1 MTFYEAAIRVLEA
14 EKRPLTTQEITER
27 CISQGLL
34 SHVGKNPAE
43 TLRSRLAVMSRRTRD
58 RRVSVVGEDT
68 FALVEW
74 GLPEDAKALARMAQ
88 AEEQPAVEEE
98 EPAPLRAVERHPE
111 SRAEGARAARQE
123 RHGHRHERDRGP
135 SRRRLPPLEEVA
147 FEMLSE
153 ATEPVTP
160 AALLERAVARELAS
174 PQASVEQLL
183 TAMVTENQRRIDGNR
198 LPHFALLSDGT
209 LAVDRSGKPA
219 AELQAPFAAALGLPV
234 VEGRVLLSSPKPVE
248 AGPEASLVA
257 SARVA
262 VREARRSVARALRS
276 HLAALDAGT
285 FERACIKMLH
295 GQSFRELKV
304 VKRGKDGPLMTG
316 RRRDGSLELR
326 YAIRILKGG
335 GGVDRRV
342 VQDCRRDLA
351 HHAAQMGLVLA
362 SGDARGEA
370 RSEALA
376 QPALVLLWCG
386 EGLADKFLEAHAGVR
401 VTHAELYELDP
412 AFFQSAARVA
422 AEVRERREERRRE
435 RAELDD
441 GAPDAEDAGVDGA
454 AEPTEAGAAVAGEE
468 GAVAGAEGEASAERK
483 RRRRRRRGRRGRGPR
498 PGEPAE
504 AGRGPG
510 GTPRE
515 EGSAPS
521 EAVAAPGGAPE
532 APTAVESPGA
542 SVPPAG
548 EGSAQ

>member
-58 RRVSVVGEDT
+58 RRVSVVAEDT

-74 GLPEDAKALARMAQ
+74 GLPEDAEALGRMGQ
-88 AEEQPAVEEE
+88 GEEPVVSE

-111 SRAEGARAARQE
+111 SRAEGVRAARQE
-123 RHGHRHERDRGP
+123 RHGRRHERERDRGGGH
-135 SRRRLPPLEEVA
+135 RRLPPLEEVA
-147 FEMLSE
+147 LELLSE
-153 ATEPVTP
+153 ATEPIAP
-160 AALLERAVARELAS
+160 AALLERAVARDMALPHTS
-174 PQASVEQLL
+174 PETLL
-183 TAMVTENQRRIDGNR
+183 TALVAENQRRIDGGR
-198 LPHFALLSDGT
+198 PGQFALLVDGT
-209 LAVDRSGKPA
+209 LAVDRSGTAP
-219 AELQAPFAAALGLPV
+219 AELQAAFAAALGLSV
-234 VEGRVLLSSPKPVE
+234 VEGRVVLSTPRLAE
-248 AGPEASLVA
+248 TGPEAAVL
-257 SARVA
+257 SAARTA
-262 VREARRSVARALRS
+262 VKEARRSTARALRS
-276 HLAALDAGT
+276 QLASLDVGT

-304 VKRGKDGPLMTG
+304 VKRGKDGPLITG

-326 YAIRILKGG
+326 YAIRVVKGG

-342 VQDCRRDLA
+342 VQDCRRDLSQ
-351 HHAAQMGLVLA
+351 HAAHVGLVLA

-401 VTHAELYELDP
+401 VTHAELFEIDS

-435 RAELDD
+435 RAEQDEGEEGSGPEEVVATEGQQPTAGAAG
-441 GAPDAEDAGVDGA
+441 GAP
-454 AEPTEAGAAVAGEE
+454 EAGAPGVEGDAG
-468 GAVAGAEGEASAERK
+468 AERK
-483 RRRRRRRGRRGRGPR
+483 RRRRRRRGRRGRGLR
-498 PGEPAE
+498 PGEA
-504 AGRGPG
+504 
-510 GTPRE
+510 
-515 EGSAPS
+515 
-521 EAVAAPGGAPE
+521 
-532 APTAVESPGA
+532 PGA
-542 SVPPAG
+542 SGAPAAG
-548 EGSAQ
+548 EGSAAPAEAPAAAGEGPQTPAVSEPPPVPPPAASEGGAQ